1 MGLTNARIAEV
12 KADLFA
18 EDIDV
23 PAEAVGWSEERLVA
37 YIERGG
43 VEPTSVP
50 AGTVPPVPLG
60 RPTRVACLHG
70 TAGNEKIFR
79 IQLAKLIASLREE
92 IVFEVF
98 EGSRVIE
105 PGNPHGD
112 SMRKYFGQKEVLRE
126 YAPALIDADG
136 LRIYEPQATADAVL
150 DLESRISGAGG
161 CDALLGFSQGANFIS
176 MLAARHS
183 SGIGPLSSLRC
194 VILLAP
200 ARPGW
205 VSQPA
210 WLATF
215 ARPIGLPCLVVGGA
229 SDEAAGTGPTE
240 VAALFR
246 GCRYVEHAE
255 GHRPLPAERHD
266 AEMVMEAIRKFLHEH
281 CPR

>member
-150 DLESRISGAGG
+150 TWSRAYPALAAATRCSVSRRELISSPCSPRATRPESARSRR
-161 CDALLGFSQGANFIS
+161 CDA
-176 MLAARHS
+176 
-183 SGIGPLSSLRC
+183 
-194 VILLAP
+194 
-200 ARPGW
+200 
-205 VSQPA
+205 
-210 WLATF
+210 
-215 ARPIGLPCLVVGGA
+215 
-229 SDEAAGTGPTE
+229 
-240 VAALFR
+240 
-246 GCRYVEHAE
+246 
-255 GHRPLPAERHD
+255 
-266 AEMVMEAIRKFLHEH
+266 
-281 CPR
+281 